1 VSEALAG
8 TILLALLFLFFSLG
22 LEIAFSLGLIGLLG
36 LLWLKGWT
44 VGLGVVG
51 SVAWSNASS
60 FSFVAVPL
68 FVFMSAILLHSGI
81 GQSLYAAVARWVGFL
96 PGGLAV
102 ASVFACAIFAAVSG
116 SSVATAATIG
126 MIAIPEMES
135 RGYHKPLIYGSLA
148 AGGTLGILIPPSI
161 PMIIFG
167 VMTETSVGQLY
178 IIFGVMTE
186 TSVGQLYMAGILP
199 GILLALLFAAY
210 IVGYAMVYPGR
221 APRGEEGSVPL
232 REKLRSLV
240 EVAPI
245 ALLIVVVLG
254 SMYFG
259 IVTPTEAAAL
269 GVSMSLLLAVTIGR
283 LSWPGLVRA
292 FHETVRTT
300 SMIML
305 IIIFASIFSHVI
317 ALLGTPKALLGL
329 VTGLDLAPWM
339 VFAMIFGILI
349 AIAYALE
356 ELSVMIIMLP
366 ILFPL
371 VTGLGFDP
379 VWFGIVMIVWL
390 EMGFI
395 TPPVGI
401 NLFVIQGVARG
412 SSMRDIAVGST
423 PFVLLMILLVVILFL
438 FPDLALWLPRQMM
451 PGSR

>member
-1 VSEALAG
+1 MSEALAG

-22 LEIAFSLGLIGLLG
+22 LEIAFSLGLVGLLG

-68 FVFMSAILLHSGI
+68 FVFMSAILLHAGI

-126 MIAIPEMES
+126 MIAIPEMER
-135 RGYHKPLIYGSLA
+135 RGYHKPLVYGSLA
-148 AGGTLGILIPPSI
+148 AGGTLGILIPPSV
-161 PMIIFG
+161 PM
-167 VMTETSVGQLY
+167 

-199 GILLALLFAAY
+199 GILLGLLFAAY
-210 IVGYAMVYPGR
+210 IIGYAMLYPDR
-221 APRGEEGSVPL
+221 APRGEEGRAPL

-269 GVSMSLLLAVTIGR
+269 GVSVSLVLAVTVGR
-283 LSWPGLVRA
+283 LTWAGLGRA

-317 ALLGTPKALLGL
+317 ALLGTPRALLGL
-329 VTGLDLAPWM
+329 VTGLKLAPWM
-339 VFAMIFGILI
+339 VFALIFGVLIL
-349 AIAYALE
+349 IAYALE

-379 VWFGIVMIVWL
+379 VWFGIVMVVWL

-423 PFVLLMILLVVILFL
+423 PFVLILILLVVILFL
-438 FPDLALWLPRQMM
+438 VPDLALWLPRQMM
-451 PGSR
+451 PGTR

>member
-1 VSEALAG
+1 MSEALIG
-8 TILLALLFLFFSLG
+8 TVLLALLFFLFALG
-22 LEIAFSLGLIGLLG
+22 LEIAFSLGLVGLLG

-81 GQSLYAAVARWVGFL
+81 GQSLYAAVAQWVGFL

-102 ASVFACAIFAAVSG
+102 ASVGACAIFAAVSG

-126 MIAIPEMES
+126 MIAIPEMEN

-178 IIFGVMTE
+178 
-186 TSVGQLYMAGILP
+186 MAGILP
-199 GILLALLFAAY
+199 GILLGLLFAAY
-210 IVGYAMVYPGR
+210 IVGYAMIFPGR
-221 APRGEEGSVPL
+221 APRGNEGRVPL
-232 REKLRSLV
+232 RQKLGSLA

-245 ALLIVVVLG
+245 VLLIVVVLG
-254 SMYFG
+254 SMYLG

-269 GVSMSLLLAVTIGR
+269 GVSVSLILAVVVGHLT
-283 LSWPGLVRA
+283 WAGLVRA

-300 SMIML
+300 AMIML

-317 ALLGTPKALLGL
+317 ALLGTPRALLGL
-329 VTGLDLAPWM
+329 VTGLQLAPWM
-339 VFAMIFGILI
+339 VFTLIFALLV
-349 AIAYALE
+349 AVAYALE

-379 VWFGIVMIVWL
+379 VWFGIVMVVWL

-401 NLFVIQGVARG
+401 NLFVIQGIARG

-423 PFVLLMILLVVILFL
+423 PFVVIMILLVAILFL
-438 FPDLALWLPRQMM
+438 VPDLALWLPRHMM
-451 PGSR
+451 GGG

>member
-8 TILLALLFLFFSLG
+8 LLLLALLFLFFALG
-22 LEIAFSLGLIGLLG
+22 LEIAFSLGLVGLLG
-36 LLWLKGWT
+36 LLYLKGWT
-44 VGLGVVG
+44 IGLGVVG

-68 FVFMSAILLHSGI
+68 FIFMSAILLHAGI
-81 GQSLYAAVARWVGFL
+81 GESLYAAVARWVGFL

-135 RGYHKPLIYGSLA
+135 RGYYKPLIYGSLA
-148 AGGTLGILIPPSI
+148 AGGTLGILIPPSV
-161 PMIIFG
+161 PMII
-167 VMTETSVGQLY
+167 Y
-178 IIFGVMTE
+178 GVMTE
-186 TSVGQLYMAGILP
+186 TSVGQLYMAGMLP
-199 GILLALLFAAY
+199 GILLGLIFAAY
-210 IVGYAMVYPGR
+210 IIGYAIVYPDR
-221 APRGEEGSVPL
+221 CPRGTEGRVPL
-232 REKLRSLV
+232 REKLRSLG

-269 GVSMSLLLAVTIGR
+269 GVTVSLLLAVTIGR
-283 LSWPGLVRA
+283 LTWPGLVRA

-317 ALLGTPKALLGL
+317 ALLGTPRALLGL
-329 VTGLDLAPWM
+329 VTGLQLAPWM
-339 VFAMIFGILI
+339 VFSLIFGVLIL
-349 AIAYALE
+349 IAYALE

-423 PFVLLMILLVVILFL
+423 PFVLLLILLVVILFL

-451 PGSR
+451 TGPR

>member
-22 LEIAFSLGLIGLLG
+22 LEIAFSLGLVGLLG

-148 AGGTLGILIPPSI
+148 AGGTLGILIPPSV
-161 PMIIFG
+161 PM
-167 VMTETSVGQLY
+167 